1 MQLPQNSIFGTIW
14 PLVQILKVIGREN
27 WPNVSSQESSCH
39 YLSDLA
45 QLSLYLG
52 YCGKYPY
59 MWGYDHL
66 LSNSGEEN
74 LATCWL
80 TDLLPG
86 IILSW
91 SRIIIVSRDHTQ
103 LSLYLRNWSK
113 YQYMIM
119 CWSTLTKIC
128 WHVCLGNLSAG
139 IILSQSSTIILST
152 KLGELSLNY
161 LNWNPACVG
170 QKVDCLL

>member
-1 MQLPQNSIFGTIW
+1 MQLIQYYSIFFHLILSPYESFPKACLTMWTLTDMKKRNGMQLPQNSIFGTIW

-39 YLSDLA
+39 YRSGLA
-45 QLSLYLG
+45 
-52 YCGKYPY
+52 
-59 MWGYDHL
+59 
-66 LSNSGEEN
+66 
-74 LATCWL
+74 
-80 TDLLPG
+80 DLLPG

-91 SRIIIVSRDHTQ
+91 SRIIIVSRDRTQ

-113 YQYMIM
+113 FQYMIM

-139 IILSQSSTIILST
+139 IILSRCWQLSCQRERRIIT
-152 KLGELSLNY
+152 
-161 LNWNPACVG
+161 
-170 QKVDCLL
+170 